1 MAIFGRIFNLANL
14 TLLTALS
21 LSGIA
26 AWYSILGLM
35 AIFAA
40 ATLPIIIM
48 GSALEVAKVVTTVW
62 LHKYWAHASW
72 LMKSYLVPALL
83 GLAFLTSMGI
93 FGFLSKA
100 HLDQGIP
107 TGDVQMKVSIIDE
120 KIKTQKDN
128 IEMARKALAQMDA
141 QVDQRLQSKN
151 DTEQA
156 AERAVTIRKQQAK
169 ERSQLQGEITNSQ
182 KEIAKL
188 SEQRAPIASELR
200 KVEAEVGPIKY
211 IAALIYGDNPDQ
223 NLLERAVRWVIILIV
238 FVFDPLALVL
248 VLASN
253 SSREWER
260 KDTPEVKK
268 ESEPIAIQEPIEEN
282 IAIEQPAEQVEMVK
296 EVNQEQA
303 KQGEPIVE
311 DTFDIN
317 KYEYLKKPWSWK
329 VPNVKKTEPIVF
341 EEEQKPTTTTENIA
355 ADSAIITTTNITTDG
370 VTKEKIPYQKPYKET
385 QDGYVVYEGKQMR
398 LAALKELHPELFLLT
413 ADTGP
418 GGSTNFGIRFPD
430 TANKGDIFIRVDIA
444 PNRLYKFD
452 GKRWIEINRS
462 MTDSYLHDSGYIKYL
477 ISKLDSGEID
487 IESLTD
493 IERQYIKEYLQ
504 E

>member
-14 TLLTALS
+14 TLLTALT

-35 AIFAA
+35 AIFASA
-40 ATLPIIIM
+40 AMPIIIM

-62 LHKYWAHASW
+62 LHRYWRQASW
-72 LMKSYLVPALL
+72 VMKSYLVPALL

-100 HLDQGIP
+100 HLDQGVP

-141 QVDQRLQSKN
+141 QVEQRLQSKN

-169 ERSQLQGEITNSQ
+169 ERSQLQTEITNSQ

-253 SSREWER
+253 SSRDWER
-260 KDTPEVKK
+260 KAKIEPKK
-268 ESEPIAIQEPIEEN
+268 ETEPIAIIQEPVEKPTV
-282 IAIEQPAEQVEMVK
+282 IEQPIEKAEAVEEEVK
-296 EVNQEQA
+296 QA
-303 KQGEPIVE
+303 EPVVE

-317 KYEYLKKPWSWK
+317 RYEYLKKPWSWK
-329 VPNVKKTEPIVF
+329 ISNNKKIEPVVF
-341 EEEQKPTTTTENIA
+341 KEESKLIEELT
-355 ADSAIITTTNITTDG
+355 ADSVVTTTTNIMTDG
-370 VTKEKIPYQKPYKET
+370 VTTEKISQQKPYKEV
-385 QDGYVVYEGKQMR
+385 QNGYVVYDGKQMR
-398 LAALKELHPELFLLT
+398 LEALKEMHPELFLLT
-413 ADTGP
+413 ADAGTFI
-418 GGSTNFGIRFPD
+418 STNFGTQFP
-430 TANKGDIFIRVDIA
+430 AKAYKGDIFIRVDIS
-444 PNRLYKFD
+444 PNRVYKFD
-452 GKRWIEINRS
+452 GTRWIEINKS
-462 MTDSYLHDSGYIKYL
+462 MTDSYLYDEGYIKYL
-477 ISKLDSGEID
+477 VSKIDSGELDID
-487 IESLTD
+487 SLTD
-493 IERQYIKEYLQ
+493 AERQYIKEYL
-504 E
+504 ER